1 MTATSTSPSP
11 WRAVQR
17 GPRLRRWLRRE
28 GLPLF
33 CLLGLLL
40 VARSSLA
47 NHYHVPTGSMEPA
60 LVPGDRVFVDMRAYG
75 LRVPF
80 TQWTV
85 WDGDVPA
92 RGDVVVFRSP
102 SDGTR
107 LVKRVVAVGGD
118 RVDLLGGRLAING
131 APLAVQAGGPEDFG
145 DVQVTLNL
153 DAGGGPDLKALR
165 VPDGQ
170 VLVLGDHR
178 GASFDGRYFGF
189 VPAAAIYGQAR
200 GVFWRRGEGIG
211 WRRL

>member
-1 MTATSTSPSP
+1 MTTTTPPLSP
-11 WRAVQR
+11 WRAGQR
-17 GPRLRRWLRRE
+17 GARLRGWLRRE
-28 GLPLF
+28 GLPLI

-47 NHYHVPTGSMEPA
+47 NHYYVPSGSMEPT
-60 LVPGDRVFVDMRAYG
+60 LLPGDRVVVDMRSYG

-80 TQWTV
+80 TQWAV
-85 WDGDVPA
+85 WDGDTPA

-102 SDGTR
+102 SDGIR
-107 LVKRVVAVGGD
+107 LIKRVVAVAGD
-118 RVDLLGGRLAING
+118 RVDLVDGRLAING
-131 APLAVQAGGPEDFG
+131 APLAVQPDGPEDFG

-153 DAGGGPDLKALR
+153 DSGGGPDLDNLQ

-178 GASFDGRYFGF
+178 GASIDGRYFGF

-200 GVFWRRGEGIG
+200 GVFWRTGDGFG
-211 WRRL
+211 WRKL